1 MTKRTILLSVFLLA
15 LAAAV
20 AIYFLVYN
28 KPHKDA
34 ADLKPDHV
42 IEATE
47 LYAQYSSNEADADAL
62 YLGKMIEVTGTLEK
76 ISTDEAGVTSLF
88 LSADSEMDNV
98 ICELDEIYKKEV
110 PDLKEGDTV
119 KVRGWCSGSMGDV
132 ILSRCVIID

>member
-1 MTKRTILLSVFLLA
+1 MTKRTILLSAFLLA

-34 ADLKPDHV
+34 ANLKPEHE
-42 IEATE
+42 ISATE

-62 YLGKMIEVTGTLEK
+62 YLGKMIEITGILEK
-76 ISTDEAGVTSLF
+76 ISTDEMGVTSLF
-88 LSADSEMDNV
+88 LAVESDMDNV

-110 PDLKEGDTV
+110 PGLNPGNTV

-132 ILSRCVIID
+132 IISRCVIVD